1 MQSNFYQLCHNNT
14 APQLNI
20 GWTRGKSMLCCWH
33 QNVSCAKIAPAALLM
48 RKATNKGS
56 PTQTAIFTVTS
67 PIQHLQKVLR
77 NPPSRRVH
85 PDVSSTSPCF
95 GVEFLT
101 TAPSQGRICLLDGT
115 CSTKLEDGSRV
126 QRPEGVGRTIMRTS
140 QQRRGHGFCP
150 KKKREKVAFFCTAV
164 WHARRGRY
172 ILIKW
177 VKFFKLQLWK
187 RRDLKMAKARPCSH
201 IKTQDKASKALNPE
215 SLAKRKET
223 PKWELHHHGSTFI
236 HPPCWPAK
244 SRLFKLHVT
253 FQPRST
259 SPSAREG
266 SGLYHILRCAGVVS
280 WCATDTLNIFTSF
293 DHGIHPPQGR
303 RHRVPLWYETARHT
317 EVPIQKLSQTHALKQ
332 KKRNNYRPSNQPIF
346 SRLSRS

>member
-1 MQSNFYQLCHNNT
+1 MSLQLRPVSGWNSSRQHLPRAESAFWMARAARSWRMAVGSRDQKALGEQSWEPHNND
-14 APQLNI
+14 
-20 GWTRGKSMLCCWH
+20 
-33 QNVSCAKIAPAALLM
+33 V
-48 RKATNKGS
+48 ATVF
-56 PTQTAIFTVTS
+56 A
-67 PIQHLQKVLR
+67 
-77 NPPSRRVH
+77 
-85 PDVSSTSPCF
+85 
-95 GVEFLT
+95 
-101 TAPSQGRICLLDGT
+101 
-115 CSTKLEDGSRV
+115 
-126 QRPEGVGRTIMRTS
+126 
-140 QQRRGHGFCP
+140 P
-150 KKKREKVAFFCTAV
+150 KKNVKRLLLFCTAV

-293 DHGIHPPQGR
+293 DHGIHPLKEEDTVFLYGMK
-303 RHRVPLWYETARHT
+303 PLDT
-317 EVPIQKLSQTHALKQ
+317 QKCQSKNCPKLT
-332 KKRNNYRPSNQPIF
+332 PSNKKKEQLQTFQPTHFFKTLKELNIQICRTSSNSSASCHNSSQRF
-346 SRLSRS
+346 SFQHAATNACTSSCTTASPATLPGRCSCIAKERWDLSVFSSIKVRKAAR